1 MAVQT
6 GRRGTYESTVGVK
19 LDIEDAIYM
28 ISPFDVPFLGTY
40 GPDRGSVLGKDSTTS
55 VKVEWLEDELV
66 PGSDLMSGA
75 ATTGDTFIVVDNR
88 EFFKTNDLIRIN
100 DEYLRIT
107 DPTGT
112 TAGSMVVERSW
123 GTPVAQSHADADTVL
138 ILGNLPQEGDDP
150 VSGVNFQRTQPH
162 NFTQIY
168 QDEVEITRTEE
179 KEAKYGVRSES
190 SYQIGKRL
198 KENAIKLERNLILG
212 TRNQDTSNRRRSH
225 GGLDFYIATGVDS
238 STTTITDAKLL
249 DQLQNSFDR
258 GGMVDLLAVGGTQKR
273 KISAFNSSDIRFSR
287 DENIRGAVVDWY
299 DSDFG
304 RIFIVLNRW
313 VPTRFAFGLEKQYI
327 DLVWFDPFFV
337 EMLAKTGDRQQW
349 ELIGEVTMRV
359 RNEKA
364 HFKFNALT

>member
-1 MAVQT
+1 MAVQV

-19 LDIEDAIYM
+19 LDVEDAIYM

-40 GPDRGSVLGKDSTTS
+40 GPDRGSVLGRDTTTS

-66 PGSDLMSGA
+66 PGSDAVNGTM
-75 ATTGDTFIVVDNR
+75 TTGDTVMTVNNR
-88 EFFKTNDLIRIN
+88 EYFKTNDLLRVG
-100 DEYLRIT
+100 DEFLRVVQY
-107 DPTGT
+107 GT
-112 TAGSMVVERSW
+112 TAATLIVERSW
-123 GTPVAQSHADADTVL
+123 GTPAAGTIANAATVL
-138 ILGNLPQEGDDP
+138 ILGTLPQEGDDP
-150 VSGVNFQRTQPH
+150 VSGINFQRTQPF
-162 NFTQIY
+162 NYTQIY
-168 QDEVEITRTEE
+168 QDEVEVTRTEE
-179 KEAKYGVRSES
+179 KAAKYGVRSES

-212 TRNQDTSNRRRSH
+212 TRNQDLTNRRRSH
-225 GGLDFYIATGVDS
+225 GGLDFYITTGVNSS
-238 STTTITDAKLL
+238 STLITEALLL

-273 KISAFNSSDIRFSR
+273 RISAFSEDDIRLSR

-304 RIFIVLNRW
+304 RIFMVLNRW

-349 ELIGEVTMRV
+349 ELIGEITMRV

-364 HFKFNALT
+364 HFKFTALT